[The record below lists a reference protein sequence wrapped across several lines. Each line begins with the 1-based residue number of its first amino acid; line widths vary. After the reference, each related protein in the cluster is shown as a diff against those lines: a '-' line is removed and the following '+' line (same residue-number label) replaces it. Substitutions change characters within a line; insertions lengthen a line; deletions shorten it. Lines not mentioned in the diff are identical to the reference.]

1 MLVRCNLKLLGPS
14 GPVGMD
20 ELGFLESAVV
30 AAVTCDETGSPTRVV
45 GGSDHD
51 NNDSSGDDE
60 RV

>member
-1 MLVRCNLKLLGPS
+1 
-14 GPVGMD
+14 MD